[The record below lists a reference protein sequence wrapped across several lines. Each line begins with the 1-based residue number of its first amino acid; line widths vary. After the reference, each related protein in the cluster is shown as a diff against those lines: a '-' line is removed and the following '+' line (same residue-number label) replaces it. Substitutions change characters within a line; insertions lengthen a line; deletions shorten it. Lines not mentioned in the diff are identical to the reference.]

1 MEVKATDKGIKSSVQ
16 KINLVADLIRKK
28 KASDA
33 LLQLSFSNK
42 KVANDLKKV
51 LLTAIAN
58 SQNNFNLDIDK
69 LYIKEVLPGKSMS
82 LKRFSVRARGRID
95 KINKPFSRVTIILE
109 ERSN

>member
-1 MEVKATDKGIKSSVQ
+1 MEVKATDKAIKSSVQ
-16 KINLVADLIRKK
+16 KINLVADLIRDK

-33 LLQLSFSNK
+33 LLQLSFLNK
-42 KVANDLKKV
+42 KAAHYMRKV
-51 LLTAIAN
+51 LLAAIAN

-69 LYIKEVLPGKSMS
+69 LYVKEVLPGKSMS

-95 KINKPFSRVTIILE
+95 RINKPFSRLTIILE